1 MLVCTVVGEVGDDDE
16 RGEIVS
22 ERCGS
27 CVAEE
32 KSSWPETLKWVG
44 IRTGREGAAGDTST

>member
-1 MLVCTVVGEVGDDDE
+1 MCTVVGEVGDDDE